1 MATVKRDYYEVLGV
15 SRGADNEELK
25 KAYRK
30 LALKYHPDRNPGDP
44 DGAAEHFKE
53 ASEAYEVLSDP
64 EKRSRYDR
72 FGHEGV
78 KSSFGGGG
86 FSWSDFHHQ
95 SDIEDIFGDF
105 FSAFFGGAARRGRA
119 RSGPSRGRDVAVRY
133 GLSLEDAFTG
143 KEAEIAFERLEQCE
157 VCGGDGCKPGT
168 QPQTCSTCGGRGIVR
183 QARGFFAVE
192 TACPTCGGQGRS
204 IKDPCGACSGR
215 GRVPGRAE
223 VEFAIPAGVDTGMS
237 LRIRGEG
244 EAGPNGGERGD
255 LLVRFELT
263 DHDRFVRE
271 GADIYSEQ
279 TISFPLAALG
289 SEIEVQ
295 TLHGEETVRVPA
307 GTPTHHVFR
316 LKARGM
322 PVSPDAKQFG
332 DHYVRVVVDVPK
344 KLSER
349 QTELLHEFA
358 EESGETIKAEQKGFF
373 QSVREKLKR

>member
-15 SRGADNEELK
+15 VRGANQEELK

-30 LALKYHPDRNPGDP
+30 LALQYHPDRNPQDP
-44 DGAAEHFKE
+44 ETAAEHFKE

-78 KSSFGGGG
+78 RSTFSGGG

-95 SDIEDIFGDF
+95 ADIEDIFGDF
-105 FSAFFGGAARRGRA
+105 FSAFFGGGARRSRS

-133 GLSLEDAFTG
+133 PLTLEEAFSG
-143 KEAEIAFERLEQCE
+143 KEAEIAYERLEECDT
-157 VCGGDGCKPGT
+157 CSGSGCKPGT

-192 TACPTCGGQGRS
+192 TTCPTCGGQGRS
-204 IKDPCGACSGR
+204 ITDPCTDCSGQ
-215 GRVPGRAE
+215 GRVPRRNE
-223 VEFAIPAGVDTGMS
+223 VKFSIPTGVDTGMS

-244 EAGPNGGERGD
+244 EAGLGGGERGD
-255 LLVRFELT
+255 LLVRFEIAE
-263 DHDRFVRE
+263 HDQFVRE
-271 GADIYSEQ
+271 GADIYSEE

-289 SEIEVQ
+289 SEVEIE
-295 TLHGEETVRVPA
+295 TLHGPHALKVPA

-316 LKARGM
+316 VRGHGM
-322 PVSPDAKQFG
+322 PVTTDGKQYG

-349 QTELLHEFA
+349 QKELLHEFA
-358 EESGETIKAEQKGFF
+358 EESGEKVKPGQKGFF
-373 QSVREKLKR
+373 QSLKEKLER